1 MQFDHGAMLRSP
13 RGEHARVQQRREF
26 GRILFLLPSHWPEWC
41 GNGGASRRRP
51 TLAAMNKCL
60 AQRNK
65 SPTGDKATK
74 ECEFEVEAIVIRP
87 MRRDPRNG
95 NPAAFD

>member
-1 MQFDHGAMLRSP
+1 MADSTRDSAGLP
-13 RGEHARVQQRREF
+13 VAR
-26 GRILFLLPSHWPEWC
+26 
-41 GNGGASRRRP
+41 A
-51 TLAAMNKCL
+51 LAAMNKCL